1 MYELVYKNKVIGTG
15 ISKEVIDLFKKMVTK
30 LPGAYI
36 RYV

>member
-1 MYELVYKNKVIGTG
+1 MCELVYKDKVVGTG

-30 LPGAYI
+30 LPGSYI